1 MNITAESYGH
11 AVILNLKGDLSE
23 DSLGAFQRAVDHQL
37 AGEGVIDLLLNLEQV
52 PFVDS
57 ATLEYLLD
65 LQDRL
70 AERLGQVKLI
80 KPDENVRK
88 ILEIT
93 RLAAAFETF
102 ADIPEAVRAIQA

>member
-1 MNITAESYGH
+1 MNIAAETYGH
-11 AVILNLKGDLSE
+11 AVMLNLKGELTADTLS
-23 DSLGAFQRAVDHQL
+23 AFQKEVDRHL
-37 AGEGVIDLLLNLEQV
+37 LTKDMIDLALNLEDV
-52 PFVDS
+52 TFIDS
-57 ATLEYLLD
+57 ACLEYLLD

-93 RLAAAFETF
+93 RLESAFEIF
-102 ADIPEAVRAIQA
+102 KDVPEAVKAIQP